1 MGWARTQAGPNC
13 FKRGH
18 RTLQHIITIATKGSL
33 HHLLWFAGFLTKMCS
48 NWYLSEFSLV
58 LYEFSKLLN
67 SSELF
72 LQWRNAEANSQF
84 PTSQERLNF
93 IHSLEFMASRPLGQ
107 LYPFAVFMDCHT
119 VAYSWTKSTQFLFCC
134 SLAPALALPALSPG
148 AALTWF
154 LTLPG
159 LLFIPPVA
167 MKWSSDTSSDLAGA
181 RRCSSL
187 WRHRNRC
194 LAEGHQQ
201 LPGKTSSPP
210 SICIALL
217 KNIHSKREK

>member
-107 LYPFAVFMDCHT
+107 LYPFVAIAVFMDCHT

-159 LLFIPPVA
+159 LPFIPPQLQ
-167 MKWSSDTSSDLAGA
+167 WSGPQTPAQIWQVQEDAAAYEGTATDVWQKDIS
-181 RRCSSL
+181 SSL
-187 WRHRNRC
+187 GKQ
-194 LAEGHQQ
+194 A
-201 LPGKTSSPP
+201 LPPP
-210 SICIALL
+210 SA
-217 KNIHSKREK
+217 